1 MVDQLI
7 VLIVTK
13 EASKKKQVEYDSS
26 YTLKESKYFNQP
38 NWSHMLK
45 IVTLLIMLGNQQ
57 KDMHCPG
64 QRLV

>member
-13 EASKKKQVEYDSS
+13 EASKKKHVECDSF

-38 NWSHMLK
+38 NK
-45 IVTLLIMLGNQQ
+45 IA
-57 KDMHCPG
+57 C
-64 QRLV
+64 